1 MIKLEIGAEIM
12 KEMKLN
18 FFEENDM
25 KKDKE
30 KNREAESRS
39 LKVQPV
45 LLYK

>member
-1 MIKLEIGAEIM
+1 M

-25 KKDKE
+25 KTDKE
-30 KNREAESRS
+30 RIEKSRS

-45 LLYK
+45 LLH